1 MNVAQIFNLLYRR
14 FPSSALLLV
23 LVVCTTGCRR
33 GMFEHSKSRPLS
45 ESTFFADCTVSR
57 PIPAN
62 TVARGHL
69 DADDH
74 FYRGRKGTN
83 LVETFPFP
91 ISRQT
96 LERGRER
103 YDIYCSVCHGRT
115 GRANGMI
122 VQRGFPQPP
131 DFHIP
136 RLQEAPVGHFYDVI
150 THGYGVMYSYAA
162 RVEPADRWAIAAYI
176 RALQLTE
183 KGTINDVPA
192 EERAQLSQ
200 SK

>member
-1 MNVAQIFNLLYRR
+1 MLYFWVA
-14 FPSSALLLV
+14 LV
-23 LVVCTTGCRR
+23 LCCGCRR
-33 GMFEHSKSRPLS
+33 GMFDHSKYRPLE
-45 ESTFFADCTVSR
+45 ESTFFADGSVSR

-91 ISRQT
+91 ISRET

-103 YDIYCSVCHGRT
+103 YGIYCSICHGAT
-115 GRANGMI
+115 GKGNGMI
-122 VQRGFPQPP
+122 VQRGFPPPP

-136 RLQEAPVGHFYDVI
+136 RLQEAPVGHFFDVI
-150 THGYGVMYSYAA
+150 THGYGVMYSYAS
-162 RVEPADRWAIAAYI
+162 RVEPADRWAIVAYI
-176 RALQLTE
+176 RALQLSE
-183 KGTINDVPA
+183 KGTINAVPPA
-192 EERAQLSQ
+192 DRAQLEQ
-200 SK
+200 IR

>member
-1 MNVAQIFNLLYRR
+1 MKPIQAIKCPRPFAVC
-14 FPSSALLLV
+14 LLLLLCV
-23 LVVCTTGCRR
+23 GCRR
-33 GMFEHSKSRPLS
+33 GMFDNSKYRPMEPSR
-45 ESTFFADCTVSR
+45 FFADGSISR

-62 TVARGHL
+62 TVARGQL
-69 DADDH
+69 DEDDH

-83 LVETFPFP
+83 LVETFPFE
-91 ISRQT
+91 ITRQT
-96 LERGRER
+96 LERGRDR

-115 GRANGMI
+115 GKGNGMI

-136 RLQEAPVGHFYDVI
+136 RLQEAPAGHFYDVI
-150 THGYGVMYSYAA
+150 THGYGVMYSYAS

-183 KGTINDVPA
+183 KGTIGDVPA
-192 EERAQLSQ
+192 TDRAQLEQ
-200 SK
+200 TR

>member
-1 MNVAQIFNLLYRR
+1 MNVRRRNDWPRAGLHLLA
-14 FPSSALLLV
+14 FCLLL
-23 LVVCTTGCRR
+23 LLCIGCRR
-33 GMFEHSKSRPLS
+33 GMFDHSKYRPME
-45 ESTFFADCTVSR
+45 ESTFFADGSISR

-62 TVARGHL
+62 TVARGQL
-69 DADDH
+69 DDDDH

-91 ISRQT
+91 ISRET
-96 LERGRER
+96 LERGRDR
-103 YDIYCSVCHGRT
+103 YEIYCSVCHGRT
-115 GRANGMI
+115 GKGNGMI

-150 THGYGVMYSYAA
+150 THGYGVMYSYAS

-176 RALQLTE
+176 RALQLSE
-183 KGTINDVPA
+183 KGTINDIPPGD
-192 EERAQLSQ
+192 RAQLEQ
-200 SK
+200 SR